1 MKFSFL
7 LEIGTEELPPGLI
20 AATAEEIKRRI
31 IHLLKENHLRYEKE
45 EVFFTPRRLTVY
57 LSGVPEE
64 KPAIVV
70 EIPGPPKSA
79 GFDSEGKPTKT
90 AIGFA
95 ATHKKKVEELYI
107 KTTPRG
113 EYIFVKKELPPVPT
127 KEILIKHLPEIITTL
142 HFPKT
147 MRWQEGTLRFPRPV
161 RWLLCLFGK
170 EVVPFEIDGITASN
184 TTWGHRN
191 FTPGPLTVT
200 TPEDYQ
206 PLLEKYKVIVS
217 PTRRREKIVKEL
229 NQIANDVSGKVVED
243 LELLEETVNITEF
256 PEVVLGKFNPKYL
269 SLPREVLITALKM
282 HQRCFSLEDK
292 SGKLLPFFIAIINT
306 PGCDKD
312 IVRSWLERAI
322 ESRLSD
328 AQFFVTADLQT
339 GLEPLVE
346 KERGVVWIE
355 GLGSYYEKTQRLRQL
370 VAYLG
375 QVVGTSTKLSI
386 LDRSALLCKADLL
399 SQLVREKEF
408 TSLQGVA
415 GGIYARLLGED
426 DEVAK
431 AIAEHY
437 LPKTP
442 DDRLPETVTGGILSI
457 ADKVDNIV
465 ATYLTGN
472 IPTGSEDPFAI
483 RRQATGLLL
492 IILEKG
498 FPIEIPE
505 LIDRA
510 LSLFTELG
518 RINIT
523 SSLRQNILELF
534 RERLTAIITEKGI
547 RYDVA
552 NAVLSTAWHTPSEAL
567 LRAQALTR
575 FRTTAAEFER
585 LVIGQKRVAN
595 ILRGQNVSGLPDP
608 ALFIEE
614 AERLLYSAAQEVE
627 GELAKSLA
635 QGDYD
640 RALSLLLSLRPHI
653 DRLFDEVLIMHQD
666 ERLRTNRLQFLQYI
680 RSLFARV
687 ADLSEIVLD

>member
-1 MKFSFL
+1 MKLSFL

-20 AATAEEIKRRI
+20 ADTAEEIKRQI
-31 IHLLKENHLRYEKE
+31 IHLLKEQKLGYEKE
-45 EVFFTPRRLTVY
+45 EIFFTPRRLTVY
-57 LSGVPEE
+57 LSGVPKE
-64 KPAIVV
+64 KPAMVV

-79 GFDSEGKPTKT
+79 GFDPEGKPTKT
-90 AIGFA
+90 ALGFA
-95 ATHKKKVEELYI
+95 ATHKKKVEDLLI
-107 KTTPRG
+107 KTTPKG
-113 EYIFVKKELPPVPT
+113 EYLFIKKELPPVPT
-127 KEILIKHLPEIITTL
+127 KEILLKHLPEIITTL

-147 MRWQEGTLRFPRPV
+147 MRWQEGTLRFPRPI
-161 RWLLCLFGK
+161 RWLLCLLGK
-170 EVVPFEIDGITASN
+170 EVVPLAIDGITASN

-191 FTPGPLTVT
+191 FSPNPLNIT

-217 PTRRREKIVKEL
+217 PTRRREKIFKEL
-229 NQIANDVSGKVVED
+229 TQIASEVGGKVVED
-243 LELLEETVNITEF
+243 RELLEETVNITEF
-256 PEVVLGKFNPKYL
+256 PEAILGKFNPKYL
-269 SLPREVLITALKM
+269 SLPRAVLITALKM
-282 HQRCFSLEDK
+282 HQRCFSVEDK
-292 SGKLLPFFIAIINT
+292 SGKLLPGFIAVTNT
-306 PGCDKD
+306 PDCDKNT
-312 IVRSWLERAI
+312 VRGWLERAV
-322 ESRLSD
+322 ESRLRD
-328 AQFFVTADLQT
+328 AQFFVEADLQT

-346 KERGVVWIE
+346 KEKGVVWIE
-355 GLGSYYEKTQRLRQL
+355 DLGSYYEKTQRLRQL

-375 QVVGTSTKLSI
+375 PVVGASSKLSV

-415 GGIYARLLGED
+415 GGIYALLLGED
-426 DEVAK
+426 EEVAK

-442 DDRLPETVTGGILSI
+442 DDSLPETVAGGILSI

-472 IPTGSEDPFAI
+472 IPTGSEDPFGV

-498 FPIEIPE
+498 FPVEIPE
-505 LIDRA
+505 LIDRT
-510 LSLFTELG
+510 LSLFAEQSQA
-518 RINIT
+518 NI
-523 SSLRQNILELF
+523 SPNLRQNILQLF
-534 RERLTAIITEKGI
+534 RERLTAILTEKGI

-567 LRAQALTR
+567 IRAQALTR
-575 FRTTAAEFER
+575 FRATAAEFER

-595 ILRGQNVSGLPDP
+595 ILRGQNASGLPDP
-608 ALFIEE
+608 SLFIEE
-614 AERLLYSAAQEVE
+614 AERLLYSAAQPIEA
-627 GELAKSLA
+627 ELTKSLA

-653 DRLFDEVLIMHQD
+653 DRIFDEVLIMHQD
-666 ERLRTNRLQFLQYI
+666 ERLRTNRLRLLQYL